1 MLEYYRHNI
10 IKMVVAGFGTL
21 FNDIWVAKYDANGA
35 EVERFKVPLAY
46 GPKQKFITRLE
57 QETPELIRNFE
68 MYRPRMGYEMTG
80 ISYDSARKLT
90 TTRKSVSYAPTEGSM
105 FTRFE
110 RVPYNLTFQ
119 LHIVTKNTDEALQI
133 LEQILPYFG
142 PDFCITF
149 KNFPIDAQADVPIS
163 IGNVS
168 FTENYE
174 GNFDDRKSFTITIS
188 FVAKINLY
196 GPVTQNKVITETE
209 VNFNDF
215 QRMFT
220 AGVTTTA
227 TGYELP
233 YYAVRGLTF
242 ATVTVG
248 VTGGATAG
256 SIGVLQITG
265 TPGTSGYA
273 KTDGTYT
280 RIVEYPLGIT

>member
-1 MLEYYRHNI
+1 
-10 IKMVVAGFGTL
+10 MVVSGFGTL
-21 FNDIWVAKYDANGA
+21 FNDIWVAKYAADGS
-35 EVERFKVPLAY
+35 EVERYRVPLAY

-57 QETPELIRNFE
+57 QETPELIRSFE

-80 ISYDSARKLT
+80 ISYDSSRKLT
-90 TTRKSVSYAPTEGSM
+90 TTRKSVAYSATEGSM

-110 RVPYNLTFQ
+110 RVPYNLNFQ

-149 KNFPIDAQADVPIS
+149 KNFPIDSLSDVPIS

-174 GNFDDRKSFTITIS
+174 GNFDERKSFTISIS

-196 GPVTQNKVITETE
+196 GPVNESKVITVSE
-209 VNFNDF
+209 VNFVDF
-215 QRMFT
+215 QTMSVVGTTSSSTGYQIPYF
-220 AGVTTTA
+220 GVTGA
-227 TGYELP
+227 
-233 YYAVRGLTF
+233 TF

-265 TPGTSGYA
+265 TPGTTGYN
-273 KTDGTYT
+273 KSDGTYT
-280 RIVEYPLGIT
+280 TIVEYPNP

>member
-1 MLEYYRHNI
+1 MLEYFRHNI
-10 IKMVVAGFGTL
+10 IKMVVSGFGTL
-21 FNDIWVAKYDANGA
+21 FNDIWVAKYAADGS
-35 EVERFKVPLAY
+35 EVERYRVPLAY

-57 QETPELIRNFE
+57 QETPELIRSFE

-80 ISYDSARKLT
+80 ISYDSSRKLT
-90 TTRKSVSYAPTEGSM
+90 TTRKSVAYSATEGSM

-110 RVPYNLTFQ
+110 RVPYNLNFQ

-149 KNFPIDAQADVPIS
+149 KNFPIDSLSDVPIS

-174 GNFDDRKSFTITIS
+174 GNFDERKSFTISIS

-196 GPVTQNKVITETE
+196 GPVNESKVITVSE
-209 VNFNDF
+209 VNFVDF
-215 QRMFT
+215 QTMSVVGTTSSSTGYQIPYF
-220 AGVTTTA
+220 GVTGA
-227 TGYELP
+227 
-233 YYAVRGLTF
+233 TF

-265 TPGTSGYA
+265 TPGTTGYN
-273 KTDGTYT
+273 KSDGTYT
-280 RIVEYPLGIT
+280 TIVEYPNP